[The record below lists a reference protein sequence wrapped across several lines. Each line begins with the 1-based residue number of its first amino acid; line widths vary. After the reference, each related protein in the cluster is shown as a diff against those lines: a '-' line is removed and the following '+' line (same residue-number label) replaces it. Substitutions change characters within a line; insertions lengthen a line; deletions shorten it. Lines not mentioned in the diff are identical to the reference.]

1 MNTGAV
7 LWMLG
12 VAALFATGHWITAIV
27 VTFFGVVAIITS

>member
-12 VAALFATGHWITAIV
+12 VATLVATEHWIIAIAV
-27 VTFFGVVAIITS
+27 AFFGIVSIVSR